1 MATDFFQQQ
10 DAARRRSLL
19 LVVLFCAAVC
29 GIVLAIY
36 LVLALALGNISSE
49 QGAAHFRETAVRLWN
64 AELFVSVSLGTLAV
78 ISLGSLY
85 KIAELS
91 SGGEKVALMLGGRRI
106 DPNTRDRAERRLL
119 NVVEEMALASGMP
132 VPPVFVLDEES
143 SINAFAAGH
152 TPGDAVVAVSR
163 GALDYLTR
171 DELQGVMGHEFSHI
185 VNGDMRLNLRLIGLL
200 HGILLLAI
208 LGYYLIRFASYG
220 VSSRRSKNEG
230 GIRAA
235 LLLSGLALVVIGYIG
250 VFFGKLIKAG
260 VSRQREYL
268 ADASAVQFTRYP
280 GGIAGALKKIGALS
294 EGSRIRD
301 PHAEEC
307 SHLFFSD
314 ALSGTIMN
322 LFSTHPPLVE
332 RIKRLDPNFDG
343 TFPPVVLREDVE
355 SDSSARE
362 RGREAARRGTTRA
375 EAQATTAAV
384 KDIERASRTG
394 PSELLNVTNLPNLL
408 GWGALQLD
416 SASVVLDRIPQP
428 IRGAVHDPFSARA
441 VVYALLLSP
450 DAGVRAVQWEELKA
464 RTEPLCY
471 QQTRELAALS
481 DRLPVGLRLPLA
493 DMSLPALKQLSPR
506 QYEPFRD
513 AIQALTQADRKIEL
527 FEYMIQAVV
536 IRYLDVYFGRTKP
549 PVIRFASLN
558 PLARPLRV
566 LLSFV
571 AHIGNRDR
579 DAAARAFDQACEVLG
594 HRLELHEPAS
604 CSLANLDAA
613 LKELAQATPPV
624 KKKILTAAL
633 ACVTA
638 DGTVTPREWETVRS
652 ISAMLDCPLPPGFA
666 LQDGTLAAN
675 SAEDWPTI

>member
-10 DAARRRSLL
+10 DAARRKSLL

-49 QGAAHFRETAVRLWN
+49 QGAAHSRETAVRLWN
-64 AELFVSVSLGTLAV
+64 AELFVFVSLGTLAV

-106 DPNTRDRAERRLL
+106 DPNTRDRAEKRLL

-132 VPPVFVLDEES
+132 VPPVFILDEEP

-220 VSSRRSKNEG
+220 ASSRRSKNEG

-343 TFPPVVLREDVE
+343 TFPKVVLRADAE
-355 SDSSARE
+355 SDSPDE
-362 RGREAARRGTTRA
+362 GRGREAASKRPPQLTPR
-375 EAQATTAAV
+375 ATTAAV
-384 KDIERASRTG
+384 KDGGVASRIG
-394 PSELLNVTNLPNLL
+394 PSELLNVTHLPNLL
-408 GWGALQLD
+408 GLGAFQID
-416 SASVVLDRIPQP
+416 SASVVLERIPQP

-450 DAGVRAVQWEELKA
+450 DTDVRAVQWEELKK

-471 QQTRELAALS
+471 QQTQELAALS
-481 DRLPVGLRLPLA
+481 DRMPVGLRLPLA

-513 AIQALTQADRKIEL
+513 AVQALAQADRKIDL
-527 FEYMIQAVV
+527 FEYMIQAAV
-536 IRYLDVYFGRTKP
+536 IRYLDLHFGRTKP
-549 PVIRFASLN
+549 PAIRFASLN
-558 PLARPLRV
+558 PLARPLSV
-566 LLSFV
+566 LLSFM
-571 AHIGNRDR
+571 AHIGNRNR
-579 DAAARAFDQACEVLG
+579 DAAVRAFDQACEALG
-594 HRLELHEPAS
+594 RRLEMQEPAS

-613 LKELAQATPPV
+613 LKKLAQATPPI
-624 KKKILTAAL
+624 KKKVLTAAL

-666 LQDGTLAAN
+666 LHDGTLAVN
-675 SAEDWPTI
+675 SAEDLSST

>member
-10 DAARRRSLL
+10 DAARRRSFL

-49 QGAAHFRETAVRLWN
+49 QGAEHSREMAFRLWN

-85 KIAELS
+85 KIVELS

-132 VPPVFVLDEES
+132 VPPVFVLDEEPG
-143 SINAFAAGH
+143 INAFAAGH

-220 VSSRRSKNEG
+220 TSARRSKNEG
-230 GIRAA
+230 GFRAA

-294 EGSRIRD
+294 EGSRIHD

-314 ALSGTIMN
+314 SLGGTIMN

-343 TFPPVVLREDVE
+343 TFPKVVLRADVG
-355 SDSSARE
+355 SDTADGE
-362 RGREAARRGTTRA
+362 RVPEAARRGALRSPA
-375 EAQATTAAV
+375 RMATATVKPVETAA
-384 KDIERASRTG
+384 RTG
-394 PSELLNVTNLPNLL
+394 PRELLNVTNLPTLL
-408 GWGALQLD
+408 GLGALRLD
-416 SASVVLDRIPQP
+416 TAAVVLDLIPRP
-428 IRGAVHDPFSARA
+428 IRDAVHDPFSARA

-450 DAGVRAVQWEELKA
+450 DSGVRAVQWEELKK

-471 QQTRELAALS
+471 QQTQELAALS
-481 DRLPVGLRLPLA
+481 DRLPVELRLPLA
-493 DMSLPALKQLSPR
+493 DMALPALKQLSPR
-506 QYEPFRD
+506 QYETFRD
-513 AIQALTQADRKIEL
+513 AIQALTQADRKIDL
-527 FEYMIQAVV
+527 FEYMIQAAV
-536 IRYLDVYFGRTKP
+536 IRYLDLHFGRTKP
-549 PVIRFASLN
+549 PAIRFASLN
-558 PLARPLRV
+558 PLARPLSV

-579 DAAARAFDQACEVLG
+579 DAAVRAFDQACEALG
-594 HRLELHEPAS
+594 LRLEMQEPAS
-604 CSLANLDAA
+604 CSLANLDAT
-613 LKELAQATPPV
+613 LKELAQAAPPI
-624 KKKILTAAL
+624 KKKVLTAAL

-638 DGTVTPREWETVRS
+638 DGTVTPREWETLRS

-666 LQDGTLAAN
+666 LQDGTLAVN
-675 SAEDWPTI
+675 SAEDLPST